1 MRPAHTATE
10 ELSGEGFGAA
20 HGAVEDP
27 WLKRALLGLVP
38 GPRRHRLL
46 GALRGA
52 RYRGEAVECPCC
64 GSSSARFLPHRGRQR
79 AKCPRCGSLE
89 RHRVLWLFLER
100 ETDLFERP
108 GSLLH
113 IAPEYALQQR
123 LSRLPGLRYLSGD
136 LDSPLADR
144 ELDVME
150 LPFAEGSFDFL
161 ICNHV
166 LEHVADDRRA
176 LAEIHRVL
184 APGGWA
190 ILMCPVDGR
199 RATTLE
205 DPAAT
210 TPAERHRRFG
220 QADHLRLYGR
230 DYADRLAGAGF
241 EVRRERYVDACDSS
255 SVARFGLR
263 REGDEA
269 FGEEDVFLCV
279 KPGSPGPRAQRNAS
293 RPRPAARNAA
303 A

>member
-1 MRPAHTATE
+1 MEPAPTAIE
-10 ELSGEGFGAA
+10 ELPAESFGAE
-20 HGAVEDP
+20 HGAVEDGR
-27 WLKRALLGLVP
+27 LKRALLRLMP
-38 GPRRHRLL
+38 GPNRQRLL

-52 RYRGEAVECPCC
+52 RYRGDAVECPCC
-64 GSSSARFLPHRGRQR
+64 GATSSRFLPHRGRQR

-89 RHRVLWLFLER
+89 RHRVLWLFLQR
-100 ETDLFERP
+100 ETDLLERP
-108 GSLLH
+108 GALLH

-123 LSRLPGLRYLSGD
+123 LARLPGLRYVSGD
-136 LDSPLADR
+136 LDSPLAEL
-144 ELDVME
+144 ELDAMD
-150 LPFAEGSFDFL
+150 LPFAEESFDFL
-161 ICNHV
+161 LCNHV

-176 LAEIHRVL
+176 LAEFHRVL

-199 RATTLE
+199 RARTLE
-205 DPAAT
+205 DPTAR

-230 DYADRLAGAGF
+230 DYADRLAAAGF
-241 EVRRERYVDACDSS
+241 EVRRERYVEACESS
-255 SVARFGLR
+255 SVVRFGLR
-263 REGDEA
+263 REGDAA

-279 KPGSPGPRAQRNAS
+279 KPGAAGPRAQRSAS

>member
-1 MRPAHTATE
+1 MKPAPTAIETAPAG
-10 ELSGEGFGAA
+10 SFGAE
-20 HGAVEDP
+20 HGTVEDAR
-27 WLKRALLGLVP
+27 LKRALLSLVP
-38 GPRRHRLL
+38 GARRQRLL

-52 RYRGEAVECPCC
+52 RYRGDAVECPCC
-64 GSSSARFLPHRGRQR
+64 GSTSSRFLPHRGRQR

-89 RHRVLWLFLER
+89 RHRVLWLFLQR

-108 GSLLH
+108 GALLH

-123 LSRLPGLRYLSGD
+123 LSRLPGLRYVSGD
-136 LDSPLADR
+136 LDSPLAER
-144 ELDVME
+144 ELDVMD
-150 LPFAEGSFDFL
+150 LPFEEASFDFL

-176 LAEIHRVL
+176 LAEIQRVL

-190 ILMCPVDGR
+190 ILMCPVDRR
-199 RATTLE
+199 RAKTLE
-205 DPAAT
+205 DPTAT

-230 DYADRLAGAGF
+230 DYPERLAAAGF
-241 EVRRERYVDACDSS
+241 RVRAERYVESCDSS
-255 SVARFGLR
+255 SVDRFGLR

-269 FGEEDVFLCV
+269 FGEEEVFLCV
-279 KPGSPGPRAQRNAS
+279 KPDSPDPRAQRSAS
-293 RPRPAARNAA
+293 RPRRAARNAA